1 MASALGERSYSS
13 AAGRRRSLVKTGT
26 AEQPHG
32 RTRTNT
38 DGHGRLE
45 RAEVRGQGK
54 QEQPN
59 SHLTQETRGT
69 QKDRKR
75 FLFFLEPE
83 T

>member
-1 MASALGERSYSS
+1 MWGRGGEQG
-13 AAGRRRSLVKTGT
+13 AGVVRGT
-26 AEQPHG
+26 A
-32 RTRTNT
+32 TRTNT